1 MRISAKTIERL
12 VDIITGN
19 TEKSPYRSGP
29 QLIEF
34 FRDFG
39 ERDLYGQGF
48 PSRAHYVQEKLR
60 KFNGTQTLEQIVSAA
75 FDFFHADDLNPEEQA
90 EAFNRLLARDGYR
103 LVIEYRSSSM
113 QGGEYVQ
120 VDPYFEVQP
129 LLRSAIVP
137 EGLVAISHNA
147 VNEQISKA
155 NTRIAAGDF
164 AGAIASSYT
173 LTEHLLK
180 LILREAGV
188 ALNENEG
195 DIRALYRLVREPL
208 NLNPGGEGIAL
219 PLKPIL
225 DGFQKLVAGLY
236 EISNKASDRHARR
249 YNPAAHHAKLAVNA
263 AFALCEFLVESRD
276 YQRSREGPSTG
287 AHGHPA
293 GMTATRPPMA
303 TRRHRRRTL

>member
-12 VDIITGN
+12 IEIITGN
-19 TEKSPYRSGP
+19 TKKSPDRSGP

-48 PSRAHYVQEKLR
+48 PAQAYYVHEKLK
-60 KFNGTQTLEQIVSAA
+60 KFNGTETIKKIISAA
-75 FDFFHADDLNPEEQA
+75 FDFWGEDGFNPEEQA
-90 EAFNRLLARDGYR
+90 EAFNRLLVRDGYR
-103 LVIEYRSSSM
+103 LVIEYRSGWM
-113 QGGEYVQ
+113 EGDRCVEAN
-120 VDPYFEVQP
+120 PYFEIQP
-129 LLRSAIVP
+129 VLPAAIVP
-137 EGLVAISHNA
+137 EGLAAIGHNA

-155 NTRIAAGDF
+155 NKRIAEGDF

-173 LTEHLLK
+173 ITEHLLK
-180 LILREAGV
+180 LILREAGIV
-188 ALNENEG
+188 FNENHG
-195 DIRALYRLVREPL
+195 DIRALYKLVREPL
-208 NLNPGGEGIAL
+208 NLNPVGEGITV

-225 DGFQKLVAGLY
+225 DGFQKLVSGLY

-276 YQRSREGPSTG
+276 YQGSRDTHSTG
-287 AHGHPA
+287 
-293 GMTATRPPMA
+293 PMPG
-303 TRRHRRRTL
+303 RREHDL

>member
-1 MRISAKTIERL
+1 MRLSAKTIDRL
-12 VDIITGN
+12 VEIITGN

-48 PSRAHYVQEKLR
+48 PSRATYAQEKLR
-60 KFNGTQTLEQIVSAA
+60 KFNGTDTMKRIVSAA
-75 FDFFHADDLNPEEQA
+75 FNFFDEDGFNPEEQA
-90 EAFNRLLARDGYR
+90 EAFNRLLVRDGFR
-103 LVIEYRSSSM
+103 LVLEYRSGWM
-113 QGGEYVQ
+113 EGDRYVEAN
-120 VDPYFEVQP
+120 PYFDVQP
-129 LLRSAIVP
+129 VVPAAIVP
-137 EGLVAISHNA
+137 EGLAAISHNA

-155 NTRIAAGDF
+155 NRRIAAGDF

-180 LILREAGV
+180 LILEEV
-188 ALNENEG
+188 EVSFNENEG
-195 DIRALYRLVREPL
+195 DIRALYKLVREPL
-208 NLNPGGEGIAL
+208 NLNPGSESIAS

-236 EISNKASDRHARR
+236 QISNKASDRHARR

-276 YQRSREGPSTG
+276 YQRGRDTHAIRTDVRE
-287 AHGHPA
+287 ARA
-293 GMTATRPPMA
+293 
-303 TRRHRRRTL
+303 

>member
-12 VDIITGN
+12 TEIITGN

-39 ERDLYGQGF
+39 ERDLYGKDF
-48 PSRAHYVQEKLR
+48 PARAYYVQEKLN
-60 KFNGTQTLEQIVSAA
+60 KFNGTETMEEIISAA
-75 FDFFHADDLNPEEQA
+75 FDFFGEDEFNPEEQA
-90 EAFNRLLARDGYR
+90 AAFNHLLVRDGYR
-103 LVIEYRSSSM
+103 LAIEYRSGWM
-113 QGGEYVQ
+113 EGDRYVEAN
-120 VDPYFEVQP
+120 PYFETQP
-129 LLRSAIVP
+129 LSVAAIVP
-137 EGLVAISHNA
+137 EGLAAISYNA
-147 VNEQISKA
+147 VNEQITKA
-155 NTRIAAGDF
+155 NKRIATGDF

-188 ALNENEG
+188 AFNENEG
-195 DIRALYRLVREPL
+195 DIRALYKLVREPL
-208 NLNPGGEGIAL
+208 NLNPAGEGIAT

-225 DGFQKLVAGLY
+225 DGFQKLVSGLY

-249 YNPAAHHAKLAVNA
+249 YNPAAHHAKLALNA

-276 YQRSREGPSTG
+276 YQGRRDARS
-287 AHGHPA
+287 
-293 GMTATRPPMA
+293 TAA
-303 TRRHRRRTL
+303 KGQDART

>member
-1 MRISAKTIERL
+1 MRISDRTIELL
-12 VDIITGN
+12 VEIITGSS
-19 TEKSPYRSGP
+19 EKSPYRSGP

-48 PSRAHYVQEKLR
+48 PSRVAYVQEKLR
-60 KFNGTQTLEQIVSAA
+60 KFNGTETMEKIVSAA
-75 FDFFHADDLNPEEQA
+75 FDFFGQDNFDPEAEA
-90 EAFNRLLARDGYR
+90 EAFNRVLATDGYR
-103 LVIEYRSSSM
+103 LVMEYRRGWM
-113 QGGEYVQ
+113 EGDRFIEA
-120 VDPYFEVQP
+120 DPYFEVQP
-129 LLRSAIVP
+129 LLPAAIVP

-147 VNEQISKA
+147 VNEQIAKA
-155 NTRIAAGDF
+155 NKRIATGDF

-180 LILREAGV
+180 LILREAEV
-188 ALNENEG
+188 SFNENEG
-195 DIRALYRLVREPL
+195 DIRALYKLVREPL
-208 NLNPGGEGIAL
+208 KLNPADDGIAA

-225 DGFQKLVAGLY
+225 DGFQKLVSGLY

-276 YQRSREGPSTG
+276 YQRSRD
-287 AHGHPA
+287 AHASGNNVRKA
-293 GMTATRPPMA
+293 RA
-303 TRRHRRRTL
+303 

>member
-1 MRISAKTIERL
+1 MRISVKTMKRLIE
-12 VDIITGN
+12 IITGN
-19 TEKSPYRSGP
+19 TKKSPYRSGP

-48 PSRAHYVQEKLR
+48 PARAYYVHQKLN
-60 KFNGTQTLEQIVSAA
+60 KFNGTETLEKVISAA
-75 FDFFHADDLNPEEQA
+75 FDYFFEDGFNPEDQA
-90 EAFNRLLARDGYR
+90 ESFNRILVRDGYR
-103 LVIEYRSSSM
+103 LVIEYRSGWM
-113 QGGEYVQ
+113 EGDRYVEA
-120 VDPYFEVQP
+120 DPYFEIQP
-129 LLRSAIVP
+129 LLPSAIVP
-137 EGLVAISHNA
+137 EGLAAISHNA

-155 NTRIAAGDF
+155 NRRIAAADF

-188 ALNENEG
+188 AFNENEG
-195 DIRALYRLVREPL
+195 DIRALYKLIREPL
-208 NLNPGGEGIAL
+208 NLNPAGAGIAA

-225 DGFQKLVAGLY
+225 DGFQKLVSGLF

-276 YQRSREGPSTG
+276 YQGSRDAHSTAVDG
-287 AHGHPA
+287 QQARA
-293 GMTATRPPMA
+293 
-303 TRRHRRRTL
+303 

>member
-12 VDIITGN
+12 IEIITGN
-19 TEKSPYRSGP
+19 ADKIPYRSGP

-48 PSRAHYVQEKLR
+48 PGRPYYVHEKLK
-60 KFNGTQTLEQIVSAA
+60 KFNGTETMEKVIPAA
-75 FDFFHADDLNPEEQA
+75 FDFFCEDGFNPEEQA
-90 EAFNRLLARDGYR
+90 EAFNHLLARDGYR
-103 LVIEYRSSSM
+103 LVMEYGSRWM
-113 QGGEYVQ
+113 RGNGIMEA
-120 VDPYFEVQP
+120 DPYFEIQP
-129 LLRSAIVP
+129 VLPAAIIP
-137 EGLVAISHNA
+137 KGLVAISHNA

-155 NTRIAAGDF
+155 NKRISGGDYS
-164 AGAIASSYT
+164 GAIASSYT
-173 LTEHLLK
+173 LTEHMLK

-188 ALNENEG
+188 AFNKNEG
-195 DIRALYRLVREPL
+195 DIRALYKLVREPL
-208 NLNPGGEGIAL
+208 NLNPAGEGIAT

-225 DGFQKLVAGLY
+225 DGFQKLVSGLY

-276 YQRSREGPSTG
+276 YQGSRDPHSTG
-287 AHGHPA
+287 VDAWEG
-293 GMTATRPPMA
+293 
-303 TRRHRRRTL
+303 RT

>member
-12 VDIITGN
+12 TEIITGN

-39 ERDLYGQGF
+39 ERDLYGKDF
-48 PSRAHYVQEKLR
+48 PARAYYVQEKLN
-60 KFNGTQTLEQIVSAA
+60 KFNGTETMEEIISAA
-75 FDFFHADDLNPEEQA
+75 FDFFGEDEFNPEEQA
-90 EAFNRLLARDGYR
+90 AAFNHLLVRDGYR
-103 LVIEYRSSSM
+103 LAIEYRSGWM
-113 QGGEYVQ
+113 EGDRYVEAN
-120 VDPYFEVQP
+120 PYFETQP
-129 LLRSAIVP
+129 LSVAAIVP
-137 EGLVAISHNA
+137 EGLAAISYNA
-147 VNEQISKA
+147 VNEQITKA
-155 NTRIAAGDF
+155 NKRIATGDF

-188 ALNENEG
+188 AFNENEG
-195 DIRALYRLVREPL
+195 DIRALYKLVREPL
-208 NLNPGGEGIAL
+208 NLNPAGEGIAT

-225 DGFQKLVAGLY
+225 DGFQKLVSGLY

-249 YNPAAHHAKLAVNA
+249 YNPAAHHAKLALNA

-276 YQRSREGPSTG
+276 YQGRRDVRS
-287 AHGHPA
+287 
-293 GMTATRPPMA
+293 TAA
-303 TRRHRRRTL
+303 KGQDART